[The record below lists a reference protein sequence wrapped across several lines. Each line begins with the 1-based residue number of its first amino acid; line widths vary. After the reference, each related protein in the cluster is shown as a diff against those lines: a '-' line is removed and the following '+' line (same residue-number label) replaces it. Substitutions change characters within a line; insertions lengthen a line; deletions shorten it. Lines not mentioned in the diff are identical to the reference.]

1 MEYRIKKINREIDR
15 ITQNSPYTLNQTQ
28 DILINL
34 LEEVEDTGELIRV
47 LNLYKVAK
55 EKI

>member
-1 MEYRIKKINREIDR
+1 MEYRVKKINREIDR

-34 LEEVEDTGELIRV
+34 LEEVEDTG
-47 LNLYKVAK
+47 N
-55 EKI
+55 